1 MSDPAPVI
9 LVEGDAPTVVADAV
23 ARLVD
28 ELTAGMDRGL
38 AVEEHGM
45 EEVDLAAVCD
55 GCATPPFLVER
66 RIVVLREVGRY
77 TAEEVAPLVAYV
89 EDPSPTTTLV
99 IAAGGGAIAS
109 KLAAAVKA
117 TGQVISTKVDH
128 RQAGQW
134 IRDRARQT
142 SLQLEPAALNLIS
155 EHIGEDI
162 GRAVPLLELLSA
174 VYGDDRV
181 GPDEVEPYLGEA
193 GSVTPWAFTD
203 AIDTGETEAA
213 MGMLRRLLEGGDRHP
228 LVVLAILHRHV
239 QGLMR
244 VDSSSIVSEAQAAE
258 AMRIPKGRSTYPA
271 KKALASARRW
281 GSAGIADAV
290 SLVADA
296 ELAIKGASAWPP
308 ELVLEVLVARLCR
321 LARSPAGA
329 RSRRN

>member
-1 MSDPAPVI
+1 MTDPAPVV
-9 LVEGDAPTVVADAV
+9 LVEGDDATVVADAV

-28 ELTAGMDRGL
+28 ELTAGMDRSL
-38 AVEEHGM
+38 AVEEHGI

-77 TAEEVAPLVAYV
+77 TAEEISPLVAYV

-99 IAAGGGAIAS
+99 LAAGGGSIS
-109 KLAAAVKA
+109 PKLAAAVKA
-117 TGQVISTKVDH
+117 TGQVISTRVDH

-134 IRDRARQT
+134 LRDRARQT
-142 SLQLEPAALNLIS
+142 SLQLDPAALNLIS

-162 GRAVPLLELLSA
+162 GRAVPLLELLAA
-174 VYGDDRV
+174 VYGDERV

-203 AIDTGETEAA
+203 AIDGGDTVAA
-213 MGMLRRLLEGGDRHP
+213 LGMLRRLLEGGARHP
-228 LVVLAILHRHV
+228 LVVLAMLHRHV

-244 VDSSSIVSEAQAAE
+244 VDSASIVSEAQAAA

-271 KKALASARRW
+271 KKALTSARKW
-281 GSAGIADAV
+281 GPAGIADAV
-290 SLVADA
+290 TLVADA
-296 ELAIKGASAWPP
+296 ELSLKGASAWPP

-321 LARSPAGA
+321 LARSPAGSGTR
-329 RSRRN
+329 RS